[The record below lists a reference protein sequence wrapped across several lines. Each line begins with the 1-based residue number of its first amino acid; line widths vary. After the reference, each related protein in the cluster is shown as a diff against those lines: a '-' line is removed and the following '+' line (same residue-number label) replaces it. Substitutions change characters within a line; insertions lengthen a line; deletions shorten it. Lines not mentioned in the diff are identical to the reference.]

1 MLSEGKL
8 GSFGEANPGKVKKVG
23 DREGPVEGSEG
34 ESGMSSEGNLGCF
47 GEAKPGNG
55 KGKKVWDWKGLMEG
69 AVGDLGCFL
78 KENWEALER
87 SVLEI
92 GR

>member
-1 MLSEGKL
+1 M
-8 GSFGEANPGKVKKVG
+8 
-23 DREGPVEGSEG
+23 EGSEE

-55 KGKKVWDWKGLMEG
+55 KGKKVWDWEGLMEG

-92 GR
+92 GK